1 MALLVADPERTAR
14 QLTDDLRDD
23 PVALEGAA
31 VGLRP
36 VLLDAAV
43 HDRLAEDAVRF
54 VRLVQHA
61 AWSRAA
67 DATRLAA
74 ALGLG
79 PQEYRPFGDQALEAA
94 SAGLFARPDALL
106 SGGRA
111 RFLECNFG
119 GALGGVMKSH
129 LLLRSYAKL
138 YPGLLGPAGTARA
151 VDPLAAKA
159 EVYRDVCARL
169 GLPSKV
175 GILGTAREENI
186 AGARYFGIE
195 VDHLRSIGFD
205 AAFVEPE
212 DLDGGREA
220 EHPVLSCHFIPSEW
234 RRMGVPLEPV
244 ERAARAGVALLPSP
258 ASALLSDKTLLA
270 WLSDGS
276 VPLEPA
282 DRAFLDEVLPWTRRV
297 VAGTTEHEGSTVD
310 LFTLAVRR
318 RETLVLKP
326 ARGFAGQ
333 GVLIGALSTP
343 EQWRRELDRAAAEGG
358 WILQRATDADPVPMD
373 FLDPATGSMVSTD
386 SNAVVS
392 PFVMGGR
399 PAGCMVRHAP
409 GRTAGVVN
417 RSAGAAT
424 NVAVSVPD
432 SSRD

>member
-1 MALLVADPERTAR
+1 
-14 QLTDDLRDD
+14 
-23 PVALEGAA
+23 
-31 VGLRP
+31 
-36 VLLDAAV
+36 
-43 HDRLAEDAVRF
+43 
-54 VRLVQHA
+54 
-61 AWSRAA
+61 
-67 DATRLAA
+67 
-74 ALGLG
+74 
-79 PQEYRPFGDQALEAA
+79 
-94 SAGLFARPDALL
+94 
-106 SGGRA
+106 
-111 RFLECNFG
+111 
-119 GALGGVMKSH
+119 
-129 LLLRSYAKL
+129 
-138 YPGLLGPAGTARA
+138 
-151 VDPLAAKA
+151 
-159 EVYRDVCARL
+159 
-169 GLPSKV
+169 
-175 GILGTAREENI
+175 
-186 AGARYFGIE
+186 
-195 VDHLRSIGFD
+195 
-205 AAFVEPE
+205 
-212 DLDGGREA
+212 
-220 EHPVLSCHFIPSEW
+220 
-234 RRMGVPLEPV
+234 MGVPLEPV